1 MEEGVRRWAVNVSKW
16 CPSPQDFSSALS
28 ILPPSQHP
36 SVLRFVK
43 SEDRKRALVSR
54 LLQYALLHQVLGIP
68 YEQISIER
76 TLEGKPYLECDKDVT
91 EFPNFNFNVSHH
103 GDYVAIASEPLCLV
117 GLDIVSCT
125 FPWKETVP
133 EFIQNF
139 SSYFSRLE
147 WDFIIGAGNEEQILV
162 EFYRYWCLK
171 EAYVKAIGS
180 GLACG
185 LDRVEFHHTG
195 WTNISVKI
203 SGTFSPHWKFWLLD
217 LGEKH
222 YISIARGHPR
232 SATESYKSTLKRA
245 EFSEDEYL
253 AGFHLPDVS
262 FVLQTVEQLISILQ
276 DAKKART
283 PEGGAMQH

>member
-1 MEEGVRRWAVNVSKW
+1 M
-16 CPSPQDFSSALS
+16 
-28 ILPPSQHP
+28 
-36 SVLRFVK
+36 
-43 SEDRKRALVSR
+43 
-54 LLQYALLHQVLGIP
+54 LGIP

>member
-1 MEEGVRRWAVNVSKW
+1 MEEGVRRWLVNISKW

-28 ILPPSQHP
+28 LFPPSQR
-36 SVLRFVK
+36 SSILRFIK

-68 YEQISIER
+68 YEQISIKR
-76 TLEGKPYLECDKDVT
+76 TLEGKPYLECDKDVP

-117 GLDIVSCT
+117 GLDMVSCT
-125 FPWKETVP
+125 IPWKETVT

-147 WDFIIGAGNEEQILV
+147 WDFIIGAGNEEQMLV

-180 GLACG
+180 GLASG

-195 WTNISVKI
+195 WTNINVKI
-203 SGTFSPHWKFWLLD
+203 DGTFSPLWKFWLLD

-222 YISIARGHPR
+222 YVSLLSLSLSLSLTNTKFSAVSLFLIQSYSLIGTKNITSACSNIQDLLYPLRGVTRDRQPK
-232 SATESYKSTLKRA
+232 AT
-245 EFSEDEYL
+245 
-253 AGFHLPDVS
+253 
-262 FVLQTVEQLISILQ
+262 
-276 DAKKART
+276 RT
-283 PEGGAMQH
+283 Q